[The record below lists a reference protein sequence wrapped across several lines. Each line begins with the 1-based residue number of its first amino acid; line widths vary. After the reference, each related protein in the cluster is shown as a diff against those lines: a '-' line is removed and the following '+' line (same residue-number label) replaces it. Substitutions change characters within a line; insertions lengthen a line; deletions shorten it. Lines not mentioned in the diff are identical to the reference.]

1 MREPNI
7 FTFENFN
14 EAIFRFL
21 DGMGRRSINL
31 GVEVKTT
38 SPKEKILTKA
48 FNQLAILYEMEIFYA
63 SAESEMHFK
72 LFCVVS
78 WLGSIYYGSMY

>member
-1 MREPNI
+1 ME
-7 FTFENFN
+7 
-14 EAIFRFL
+14 
-21 DGMGRRSINL
+21 RRSINL

-48 FNQLAILYEMEIFYA
+48 FNQLAILHEMEIFYA

-78 WLGSIYYGSMY
+78 WLGSIYYGSMYYGSMYYHQDGKH